1 MKKLNIF
8 THAARFRRD
17 QIQKYAVIAASLL
30 IVLLSYAG
38 FRTYVIYQSELPS
51 FEQLHNI
58 EPNLKTKIYDRNGT
72 LIQEFYSEN
81 RVLTPYKELP
91 PELIQ
96 MLIAAEDRQ
105 FFDHWGMNLRRV
117 AVVAITNILKWRI
130 EGGASTITQQLS
142 RMLFLTREQSV
153 DRKIKEALTSIKLER
168 TYSKEEIIEMYLNQY
183 YFSRGAYGVAAAAK
197 LFFSKEVSQLNTN
210 DCAVII
216 GMLKGPNI
224 NSPLNNPDKSIQAR
238 NRVLYSFYEQGGL
251 TEVTYDSLKALPL
264 EINPA
269 VEKVGTAPYFTESI
283 RQYIKEKYSE
293 TILYQGGLKVYT
305 SLDMKLQNAAEA
317 AITRKIDSLR
327 LRIEDR
333 YTLKNPN
340 YTTFLP
346 DTVDEFGNKIPA
358 QKKVQGAFLAINNA
372 DGDILAMVGGRSFEE
387 TKFNRAVQALRQPGS
402 AFKPII
408 YTACIDNGFHTT
420 DIIDDNP
427 IVLDIP
433 GAKQWRPHNYD
444 DKFMGPITLRD
455 GLRLSRNLV
464 AIRLLLKM
472 MPEQAIFYARR
483 MGITT
488 PLEAVPS
495 LAIGVSEVKLV
506 ELVSA
511 FSVYPNQGIHIPY
524 RMVHKIVDR
533 YGTVLEDNSSIDKQ
547 EVLSAPTA
555 YVMVDLMKSVIDG
568 GTGRRARWM
577 GFTRPAGGKTGTSDN
592 FCDNWFIG
600 YSKQITSGVWVGFD
614 DKTSLG
620 ASQDGAQNAVPV
632 WAEFMISAHDSL
644 PVLDFEVPDGIIRKI
659 VCSESGEIATD
670 RCLDV
675 VNEVFIEGT
684 EPTATCHV
692 HPSSGLYVPKGVDLD
707 APNYDDTTAEREHF

>member
-1 MKKLNIF
+1 MNMI
-8 THAARFRRD
+8 TNTGRTRRE
-17 QIQKYAVIAASLL
+17 QLQKYLVIAASFIL
-30 IVLLSYAG
+30 VLSAYAG
-38 FRTYVIYQSELPS
+38 YRTYVIYQSELPS

-58 EPNLKTKIYDRNGT
+58 EPNLKTKIYDRNGN

-81 RVLTPYKELP
+81 RVLTPYKEIP

-96 MLIAAEDRQ
+96 MLLSAEDRQ
-105 FFDHWGMNLRRV
+105 FYNHWGMNLRRV
-117 AVVAITNILKWRI
+117 AIVAVTNILKWRI

-142 RMLFLTREQSV
+142 RMLFLTREQSL
-153 DRKIKEALTSIKLER
+153 DRKIKEALTAIKLER
-168 TYSKEEIIEMYLNQY
+168 TYSKDEIIEMYLNQY
-183 YFSRGAYGVAAAAK
+183 YFSRGAYGVSAAAK
-197 LFFSKEVSQLNTN
+197 LFFSKEVNQLNIN
-210 DCAVII
+210 DCAILI
-216 GMLKGPNI
+216 GLLKGPNI
-224 NSPLNNPDKSIQAR
+224 NSPLNNPDKSLQAR
-238 NRVLYSFYEQGGL
+238 NRVLYSYYEVGGI
-251 TEVTYDSLKALPL
+251 TKEEYDSLKSQPL

-269 VEKVGTAPYFTESI
+269 VEKVGTAPYFTETI
-283 RQYIKEKYSE
+283 RQYIKEKYGE
-293 TILYQGGLKVYT
+293 GILYQGGLKVYT

-317 AITRKIDSLR
+317 AIAKKIDSLR
-327 LRIEDR
+327 LRIEGR
-333 YTLKNPN
+333 YSLNHPS
-340 YTTFLP
+340 YTTYLP

-358 QKKVQGAFLAINNA
+358 QKKVQGAFVAINNV
-372 DGDILAMVGGRSFEE
+372 DGDVLAMVGGRSFEE

-402 AFKPII
+402 TFKPIV

-472 MPEQAIFYARR
+472 MPEQVIFYARR
-483 MGITT
+483 MGITS

-495 LAIGVSEVKLV
+495 LAVGVSEVKLI

-511 FSVYPNQGIHIPY
+511 FSVYPNQGIHTPY

-533 YGTVLEDNSSIDKQ
+533 YGTVLEDNTSVDKQ
-547 EVLSAPTA
+547 EVLSAPTS
-555 YVMVDLMKSVIDG
+555 YVMVDLMKSVVDA

-592 FCDNWFIG
+592 FCDNWFVG
-600 YSKQITSGVWVGFD
+600 YTPQITAGVWVGFD

-632 WAEFMISAHDSL
+632 WTEFMINAHDSL
-644 PVLDFEVPDGIIRKI
+644 PVVDFPVPDGIVRKI
-659 VCSESGEIATD
+659 VCIESGEIATD

-675 VNEVFIEGT
+675 RDEVFIAGS
-684 EPTATCHV
+684 EPEKTCRL
-692 HPSSGLYVPKGVDLD
+692 HPSSGLYVPRGVDLVEPEFED
-707 APNYDDTTAEREHF
+707 SSAEREHF

>member
-1 MKKLNIF
+1 MNVTTSTGRL
-8 THAARFRRD
+8 RRE
-17 QIQKYAVIAASLL
+17 QIQKYVVIAASFL

-38 FRTYVIYQSELPS
+38 YRTYVIYQSELPS

-58 EPNLKTKIYDRNGT
+58 EPNLKTKIYDRNGS

-96 MLIAAEDRQ
+96 MLLAAEDRQ
-105 FFDHWGMNLRRV
+105 FFDHWGMNVRRV
-117 AVVAITNILKWRI
+117 AIVAMTNILKWRI

-153 DRKIKEALTSIKLER
+153 NRKIKEALTSIKLER

-197 LFFSKEVSQLNTN
+197 LVFSKEVDQLNFN

-224 NSPLNNPDKSIQAR
+224 NSPLNNPDKSLQAR
-238 NRVLYSFYEQGGL
+238 NRVLYSLYDVGGIKK
-251 TEVTYDSLKALPL
+251 EVYDSLKALPL
-264 EINPA
+264 EFTPA

-283 RQYIKEKYSE
+283 RQYIKEKYGES
-293 TILYQGGLKVYT
+293 ILYQGGLKVYT

-317 AITRKIDSLR
+317 ALVKKIDSLR

-333 YTLKNPN
+333 YTLNNPN

-358 QKKVQGAFLAINNA
+358 QKKIQGAFIAINNA

-408 YTACIDNGFHTT
+408 YTACIDNGFRTT

-444 DKFMGPITLRD
+444 DKFMGPVTLRD

-524 RMVHKIVDR
+524 RLVHKIVDR
-533 YGTVLEDNSSIDKQ
+533 YGTVLEDNTSIDKQ

-555 YVMVDLMKSVIDG
+555 YVMVDLMRSVVDA
-568 GTGRRARWM
+568 GTARRARWM

-600 YSKQITSGVWVGFD
+600 YSPQITSGVWIGFD

-632 WAEFMISAHDSL
+632 WTEFMISAHDSL
-644 PVLDFEVPDGIIRKI
+644 PVLDFQVPDGIVRKI
-659 VCSESGEIATD
+659 VCLESGEIATD

-675 VNEVFIEGT
+675 ANEVFIEGT

-707 APNYDDTTAEREHF
+707 QPKYDDTTAEREHF

>member
-1 MKKLNIF
+1 MIRF
-8 THAARFRRD
+8 THTGRLRRD
-17 QIQKYAVIAASLL
+17 QIQKYTVIAASFL
-30 IVLLSYAG
+30 IVLLSYTG
-38 FRTYVIYQSELPS
+38 YRTYEIYQSELPS

-58 EPNLKTKIYDRNGT
+58 EPNLKTKIYDRNGN

-91 PELIQ
+91 PELVQ
-96 MLIAAEDRQ
+96 MLLAAEDRQ

-117 AVVAITNILKWRI
+117 AIVAVTNILKWRI
-130 EGGASTITQQLS
+130 HGGASTITQQLS
-142 RMLFLTREQSV
+142 RMLFLTREQSL

-168 TYSKEEIIEMYLNQY
+168 TYSKEELIEMYLNQY

-197 LFFSKEVSQLNTN
+197 LFFSKEVNQLNVN

-238 NRVLYSFYEQGGL
+238 NRVLYSYYDQDGITQEK
-251 TEVTYDSLKALPL
+251 YDSLKALPL

-269 VEKVGTAPYFTESI
+269 VEKIGTAPYFTESI
-283 RQYIKEKYSE
+283 RQYIKEKYGES
-293 TILYQGGLKVYT
+293 ILYQGGLKVYT
-305 SLDMKLQNAAEA
+305 SLDMKLQHAAEA
-317 AITRKIDSLR
+317 ALAKKIDSLR

-333 YTLKNPN
+333 YTLNNPN

-358 QKKVQGAFLAINNA
+358 QKKIQGAFLAINNA

-524 RMVHKIVDR
+524 RLVHKIVDR
-533 YGTVLEDNSSIDKQ
+533 YGTVLEDNTSIDKQ

-555 YVMVDLMKSVIDG
+555 YVMVDLMRSVIDG

-600 YSKQITSGVWVGFD
+600 YSPQITSGVWVGFD

-632 WAEFMISAHDSL
+632 WTEFMISAHDSL
-644 PVLDFEVPDGIIRKI
+644 PVLDFQVPDGIVRKI
-659 VCSESGEIATD
+659 VCLESGEIATD

-684 EPTATCHV
+684 DPTATCQV

-707 APNYDDTTAEREHF
+707 QPNYDDTTAEREHF